1 MIKANN
7 LVTQV
12 YDELRRRIVEYELEA
27 NSPLVISRLASEFS
41 ISPTPVREAL
51 ARLHAEGLATFSENI
66 GYSVA
71 PAPSYD
77 DYQVWMKARQ
87 VLEAGALKIASREVP
102 KEAVKRLSDINRRIL
117 SARFGVGEHAAR
129 RFSELN
135 AEFHSELIQLCN
147 NQYLIRAYNDL
158 WRTARFSRL
167 YANRGVV
174 HQKRIVDEHDRI
186 IRALKNQDFELASK
200 ALSDHIGDSITR
212 DEQDLSIDHMQSLHA
227 NSNSARKR
235 KAKQS

>member
-12 YDELRRRIVEYELEA
+12 YDELRRRIVEYEFEA
-27 NSPLVISRLASEFS
+27 NSPLVISRLATEFS

-51 ARLHAEGLATFSENI
+51 ARLHAEGLARFSENI

-71 PAPSYD
+71 PAPNYD
-77 DYQVWMKARQ
+77 DYKAWMKARQ
-87 VLEAGALKIASREVP
+87 ILEVGALRIVSHDIPENTI
-102 KEAVKRLSDINRRIL
+102 KRLSDINRRIL
-117 SARFGVGEHAAR
+117 SASFGVGENAAR
-129 RFSELN
+129 GFSEIN
-135 AEFHSELIQLCN
+135 SEFHRELIQLCD
-147 NQYLIRAYNDL
+147 NQYLIRAYEDL

-174 HQKRIVDEHDRI
+174 YQQRIVEEHERVI
-186 IRALKNQDFELASK
+186 GALKDGDFERASQ

-212 DEQDLSIDHMQSLHA
+212 DEEDLSIDHLQSLRSNE
-227 NSNSARKR
+227 NSFRIKSSKN
-235 KAKQS
+235 